1 MIPSGTSIPPE
12 PLLPGGGRAAARR
25 VGQDVPDDGLRRVVD
40 AQHPERVGPNAG
52 SPSIAISPGGG
63 AGSAAVSSPIAV
75 VRAYAVH
82 LVTASGVAFAFLA
95 TAETLKAT
103 PDPLWVFAWLAGAV
117 VVDSIDGPMARAAK
131 VKVLAPRIDGR
142 TIDDIVDYLTF
153 TFVPLLLVW
162 RMDWLPEPG
171 GLWVSIA
178 MMASLLGFA
187 NVGAKEDDAGF
198 FLGFPSYW
206 NVFAF
211 YAGIWATAWG
221 RIPGLVVLLFLAVLT
236 VVPVRFVYPNRTRKP
251 WRVPLTIG
259 ALLWVACA
267 FAVLRE
273 YPSPPPWLHALSLV
287 YPAFYIGLSIVLD
300 RADRRA
306 ARTAR

>member
-1 MIPSGTSIPPE
+1 M
-12 PLLPGGGRAAARR
+12 
-25 VGQDVPDDGLRRVVD
+25 
-40 AQHPERVGPNAG
+40 
-52 SPSIAISPGGG
+52 
-63 AGSAAVSSPIAV
+63 SSPIAV

-82 LVTASGVAFAFLA
+82 LFTASGVACAFLA
-95 TAETLKAT
+95 TAETCRDE
-103 PDPLWVFAWLAGAV
+103 PRPVWVFGWLALAV
-117 VVDSIDGPMARAAK
+117 VIDSLDGPLARAAN
-131 VKVLAPRIDGR
+131 VKAHARRIDGR

-211 YAGIWATAWG
+211 YAGIWATLWG
-221 RIPGLVVLLFLAVLT
+221 RVPGLVLLLFLAALT
-236 VVPVRFVYPNRTRKP
+236 IAPVRFVYPNRTRKP

-259 ALLWVACA
+259 ALLWLACS
-267 FAVLRE
+267 FAILRE
-273 YPSPPPWLHALSLV
+273 YPRPPAWLHAISLV

-300 RADRRA
+300 RADRRL
-306 ARTAR
+306 ARASR